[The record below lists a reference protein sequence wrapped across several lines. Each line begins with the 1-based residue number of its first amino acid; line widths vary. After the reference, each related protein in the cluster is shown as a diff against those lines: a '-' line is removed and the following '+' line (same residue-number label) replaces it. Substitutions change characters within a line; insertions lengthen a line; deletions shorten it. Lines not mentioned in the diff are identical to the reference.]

1 MREGAVRIVGPVGE
15 DGPRR
20 PSPPRFWLFVAPVI
34 AVMVVG
40 WLLVQDTAQEASEF
54 RTEYSVPG
62 FDASF
67 DSFKEFLPP
76 PENAFGYTWSQIA
89 LVEGD
94 SEMTA
99 VIGAGEGLVTVGSSN
114 GTAAAWTSVDGAA
127 WSRIPVDDASSNGDS
142 AQSMNSVTVG
152 GPGLVAVG
160 HTTSGDDTDATVW
173 TSVDG
178 TAWTR
183 LPHDEAVFGAARLY
197 EVVAGGLGLVAIGED
212 TDHEAIRMWTSVD
225 GFAWSQVPYDESV
238 FASATIY
245 SVAGGGQG
253 LVAVGHTISN
263 EDTDAVV
270 WTSTDGLSWSR
281 VPHDESVF
289 GGEGDQ
295 AMFDVTAGGPGL
307 VAVGSGA
314 SVWTSID
321 GRTWTLTAADDT
333 GLSETFEG
341 APSIVSIASNGTDL
355 VAVGDAGYF
364 PDTGGRP
371 VWISKDGVVW
381 TRFIGE
387 RVFDADL
394 NLVIARA
401 TDFLLFSNHGI
412 WAATPIR
419 Q

>member
-20 PSPPRFWLFVAPVI
+20 PSPPRFWIVVAPVI
-34 AVMVVG
+34 AVVVVG
-40 WLLVQDTAQEASEF
+40 WLLVSDTAQEASEF

-67 DSFKEFLPP
+67 DSFQDFLPP

-89 LVEGD
+89 LVERD
-94 SEMTA
+94 SEMTM
-99 VIGAGEGLVTVGSSN
+99 VIGAGPGLVAVGSSN
-114 GTAAAWTSVDGAA
+114 GTAAAWTSVDGTA
-127 WSRIPVDDASSNGDS
+127 WSRATINGALSSRDS
-142 AQSMNSVTVG
+142 DQSMNSVTVG

-160 HTTSGDDTDATVW
+160 HSISEEDADATVW

-183 LPHDEAVFGAARLY
+183 LHHDEAVFGASRLY
-197 EVVAGGLGLVAIGED
+197 EVVAGGPGLVAVGED

-225 GFAWSQVPYDESV
+225 GFVWSQVPYDESV

-245 SVAGGGQG
+245 SVAVGGPG
-253 LVAVGHTISN
+253 LVAVGHTTSGDDI
-263 EDTDAVV
+263 DAAV
-270 WTSTDGLSWSR
+270 WTSVDGFAWSR

-295 AMFDVTAGGPGL
+295 AMFDIVAGGPGL

-321 GRTWTLTAADDT
+321 GQAWTLTAADDT
-333 GLSETFEG
+333 GLSETFGG
-341 APSIVSIASNGTDL
+341 APSIVGVATSGTDL

-371 VWISKDGVVW
+371 VWISKDGVIW
-381 TRFIGE
+381 SRFIGE

-394 NLVIARA
+394 KLVIARA

-412 WAATPIR
+412 WAATPI
-419 Q
+419 QQ